1 MSIVEIQL
9 FCTSLVGWSGGGW
22 WGVGGE
28 GRIDKYKT
36 IHSQISGVQS
46 RPHHGGDSA
55 GSGAAGLSHLSYI
68 SQPEVSSLAGLPQL
82 QSESQQR
89 TGLHSP
95 TKTVSKY
102 I

>member
-9 FCTSLVGWSGGGW
+9 FCTSLVGRSGGGW

-36 IHSQISGVQS
+36 IHSEILGVQS

-55 GSGAAGLSHLSYI
+55 GSGAAGLSPSL
-68 SQPEVSSLAGLPQL
+68 SQPEPQPAVATTAI
-82 QSESQQR
+82 S
-89 TGLHSP
+89 SP
-95 TKTVSKY
+95 TTDRS
-102 I
+102 